1 MANIER
7 QDAEDFDMYIEAIY
21 NELNE
26 IKTNSNNQ
34 SIERIENYINNIKV
48 IHENSLDKVDDK
60 DQNIW
65 KKIYRHLKETL
76 PYVSSIIAGL
86 IEGIILVFFDALYV
100 KILCMILTAI
110 IISIFAYIAN
120 LYTGVSRL
128 ESLRESCVCGIA
140 SLLESLGYIIGEL
153 IFGESSRKLLVY
165 NLLTSGVYSIVL
177 TIIAIVGF
185 NFLWDSVLY
194 IIEYRKKK

>member
-1 MANIER
+1 MANTEG
-7 QDAEDFDMYIEAIY
+7 QDAEDFDTHIRDIY
-21 NELNE
+21 VELNKL
-26 IKTNSNNQ
+26 KTNSNDQ
-34 SIERIENYINNIKV
+34 SIERIKNSINNIKV

-65 KKIYRHLKETL
+65 KRLCRYLKYTL
-76 PYVSSIIAGL
+76 PYLSSIITGL
-86 IEGIILVFFDALYV
+86 IERFILVFFDALYV

-128 ESLRESCVCGIA
+128 ESLRECCVCGLA

-153 IFGESSRKLLVY
+153 IFGESSRKLLIY
-165 NLLTSGVYSIVL
+165 NLLTSGVISIVS

-185 NFLWDSVLY
+185 NYIWDSVLY
-194 IIEYRKKK
+194 KKEYRK